1 MSWDDLGQR
10 LSLCRYGLN
19 PNDVLDNV
27 AYARAH
33 NTDHQGELL
42 VAAASMM
49 AESRFAIIVVDS
61 VTALYRVEFQVL
73 TFCRFH
79 VHVVVTLPTAYVGW
93 AHRIQCKHYLPA
105 SKYQGTF
112 LAH

>member
-73 TFCRFH
+73 TLCRVH
-79 VHVVVTLPTAYVGW
+79 VHIVVTLPTACVDW
-93 AHRIQCKHYLPA
+93 AHRFQRKHYPVA
-105 SKYQGTF
+105 SRYQAAF
-112 LAH
+112 LAR